1 MTSLAMD
8 TVTTFALALNKSISR
23 NEEFID
29 RCGVKDLT
37 LNKSMD
43 CKMSS
48 ELLDVVIMGKSVSH
62 IRIIDQDMIFLCFMY
77 RDQFLLTKTVS
88 EL

>member
-8 TVTTFALALNKSISR
+8 AVTTFTLALNKSISR

-29 RCGVKDLT
+29 RCGLKDLT
-37 LNKSMD
+37 LNKFMD

-48 ELLDVVIMGKSVSH
+48 ELLDVVMMGKSVSN
-62 IRIIDQDMIFLCFMY
+62 I
-77 RDQFLLTKTVS
+77 
-88 EL
+88 

>member
-1 MTSLAMD
+1 MLCSNQTELMTSLAMD
-8 TVTTFALALNKSISR
+8 AVTTFALALNKSISR

-62 IRIIDQDMIFLCFMY
+62 I
-77 RDQFLLTKTVS
+77 
-88 EL
+88 